1 MSSGGGGPGSGG
13 ADGPSSPRRLHMRH
27 KSLLD
32 LRREV
37 GVLEGP
43 APVRVLLGM
52 SLGTRVVACEL
63 ACTFLSE
70 FAPLAPVGDVQARL
84 HCNLGACVR
93 VGMCSERVHARHLCC
108 AYGADYLC
116 VPRADTV
123 TYTVTDTDTDTVCVR
138 ALLLLCACV
147 VFRLG
152 SSDPCPPAHHRGAPP
167 LPQPALSTLPSSAA
181 VTMSLQQVTTVCST
195 TVWSSLLD

>member
-84 HCNLGACVR
+84 HCNLGACVQ
-93 VGMCSERVHARHLCC
+93 VGMWS
-108 AYGADYLC
+108 
-116 VPRADTV
+116 
-123 TYTVTDTDTDTVCVR
+123 
-138 ALLLLCACV
+138 CV
-147 VFRLG
+147 VNVCMHDTCAVRMGPTSFASHVLT
-152 SSDPCPPAHHRGAPP
+152 
-167 LPQPALSTLPSSAA
+167 LSLTL
-181 VTMSLQQVTTVCST
+181 
-195 TVWSSLLD
+195 